1 MKKSVRSG
9 KFIIDK
15 NVFIKFYRPTCPH
28 CVKLAPIFE
37 DSKKGTF
44 ITDVRSIYK
53 AAELDWQMDNATGNR
68 VTEYNNVTAK
78 VEADI
83 SENYVY
89 CVKMNSYGEVK
100 KIVVDNGNYHIESS
114 AKINEISEEEIS
126 KSTGVAICTP

>member
-1 MKKSVRSG
+1 MKKGFTLIELLVVIAIISVLAVVAVPT
-9 KFIIDK
+9 FID
-15 NVFIKFYRPTCPH
+15 
-28 CVKLAPIFE
+28 IFE

-53 AAELDWQMDNATGNR
+53 AAEIDWQMDNATGNR

-89 CVKMNSYGEVK
+89 CVKMNGYGEVK

-114 AKINEISEEEIS
+114 AKINEISKEEIS
-126 KSTGVAICTP
+126 ESTGVAICTP